1 MKQRKYMYTLT
12 KLTNILLQNHLANYN
27 QTWQRV
33 SLCEWDFSVAKKGDD
48 VLFSLNIMI

>member
-1 MKQRKYMYTLT
+1 MKRRKYMYMLT
-12 KLTNILLQNHLANYN
+12 KFLLQNHLANYN

-48 VLFSLNIMI
+48 VSTL